1 MGLRSLIG
9 VTFMAL
15 AFVFVGCDSDK
26 AQKVEP
32 ETRGKRNE
40 ICQARNDCDEGLACL
55 NGVCSKNEFAI
66 DVSVKQCDV
75 VECDIANEDADCCGD
90 RPTSAPT
97 KCKNR
102 DIVCSTPQLP
112 GCVQTS
118 CVATGTCE
126 GGGTCSAGTCNIV
139 GGTCMEAEDCL
150 DTCNP
155 ATFFCTKS
163 NVACTVET
171 EATDC
176 TYYTYNA
183 QAACNNRVCNCANP
197 DYDPTAAI
205 CTDEDCE
212 DICLLRC
219 QNERCVQDNSC
230 ETATD
235 CVAQGARICDDGR
248 CVQCTEDADCDEDG
262 GETCEK
268 GQCHKPCEYN
278 EECGL
283 FEECDA
289 GDCVYVGCHDDKECI
304 LAAADNVDGLGE
316 TAGISAGGDDPRLFK
331 CLPSETLKGV
341 SVCKIPCENDGS
353 CGQFQVCDAGYCK
366 FIGCETDVQCRAYY
380 GIANEQ
386 TSEVKPFV
394 QTAVCREASTSP

>member
-55 NGVCSKNEFAI
+55 NGVCSKNEFDI
-66 DVSVKQCDV
+66 DVSVKQCDRI
-75 VECDIANEDADCCGD
+75 ECSEDKDCCGD
-90 RPTSAPT
+90 RPTKAPT

-102 DIVCSTPQLP
+102 DVVCSTPQLP

-126 GGGTCSAGTCNIV
+126 GGGTCGAGTCNIV
-139 GGTCMEAEDCL
+139 GGTCMDADDCL
-150 DTCNP
+150 DTCA
-155 ATFFCTKS
+155 ATGFCTK
-163 NVACTVET
+163 NAATACL
-171 EATDC
+171 ADTDC
-176 TYYTYNA
+176 PYYQYNA

-197 DYDPTAAI
+197 EYDPGDPI
-205 CTDEDCE
+205 CTDEECE

-219 QNERCVQDNSC
+219 QDELCLKDNSC
-230 ETATD
+230 ETASD
-235 CVAQGARICDDGR
+235 CVSIGLQICDDGR
-248 CVQCTEDADCDEDG
+248 CVQCIEDADCDEDAS
-262 GETCEK
+262 ETCEK
-268 GQCHKPCEYN
+268 GFCHKPCEHD

-283 FEECDA
+283 FEACDA

-304 LAAADNVDGLGE
+304 LAAARGQDGIGG
-316 TAGISAGGDDPRLFK
+316 TNGGISSGGDDPRLFK
-331 CLPSETLKGV
+331 CLASEANPELKT
-341 SVCKIPCENDGS
+341 CKIPCENDGS
-353 CGQFQVCDAGYCK
+353 CGQFQVCNEGYCK
-366 FIGCETDVQCRAYY
+366 FIGCETNEQCRAYL
-380 GIANEQ
+380 GISNQQ

-394 QTAVCREASTSP
+394 ATAVCRTSSTAAAP